1 MSEYNYISMQKV
13 LENIY
18 AVVSIGY
25 MREEQRER
33 ICRKGNGNTK
43 VKDYITCGHDKKICI

>member
-33 ICRKGNGNTK
+33 ICREGNGNTK